1 MLALDRDA
9 FICDMAETY
18 RIYDIRSV
26 ELPYLA
32 ILASGLGMDSRIRR
46 KTYGLKASWPT
57 VMLAMLIDG
66 LSKDEKSPLMSNF
79 VEKKS
84 NAVKTKGKVFASI
97 EDFEAAKAAILG
109 GHTNG

>member
-46 KTYGLKASWPT
+46 KTYGLKASWST
-57 VMLAMLIDG
+57 AMLAMLIDG
-66 LSKDEKSPLMSNF
+66 FSKDGAKPLLQEF
-79 VEKKS
+79 LEKKDKGVKS
-84 NAVKTKGKVFASI
+84 NSKVFASI

>member
-32 ILASGLGMDSRIRR
+32 VLASGLGMDSRIRR
-46 KTYGLKASWPT
+46 KTYGLKASWST

-66 LSKDEKSPLMSNF
+66 WSKDGAKPLMSEF
-79 VEKKS
+79 LEKRNRNVKS
-84 NAVKTKGKVFASI
+84 DSKVFASI